1 MAEIYALPATPCYSL
16 LLPVGWASPF
26 HSVNIMGILFQ
37 AIVNLIGGILLLATL
52 ITLVVSEGER
62 NGQRQTPA

>member
-1 MAEIYALPATPCYSL
+1 
-16 LLPVGWASPF
+16 
-26 HSVNIMGILFQ
+26 MGILFQ